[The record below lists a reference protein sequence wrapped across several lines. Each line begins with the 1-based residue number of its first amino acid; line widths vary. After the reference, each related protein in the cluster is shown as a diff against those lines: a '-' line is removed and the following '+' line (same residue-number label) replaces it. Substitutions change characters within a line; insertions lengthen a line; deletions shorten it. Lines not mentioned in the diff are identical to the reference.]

1 MSRIPTPP
9 SHPRRAVADEPT
21 GSTFGSARTSLAALR
36 DRFQQPGTDSTP
48 GRYAEIDGTEETDD
62 NRHTLNTSLAALTVS
77 ALGLAVAGAVTLTS
91 NAQAANPEAVLAARQ
106 GTGSSP
112 SVAQPA
118 PASPGDT
125 SGGGGAANTS
135 DGQSPAGQGGGLEGR
150 STDETSR
157 TAARTEL
164 DAAMGAQLATERSKQ
179 LSAANDTAAQASISK
194 ASASR
199 SALLNDAKKAT
210 SAQND
215 QLKNPPTG
223 TLSANAAR
231 AATMAI
237 AASGGGGATPLK
249 AGTYTLGSPFGA
261 VGSWSRYH
269 TGQDFPA
276 PIGTPIYA
284 AADGVVAPANGGSW
298 AGTHVVI
305 DHPGGGATLYAHMSS
320 TAVQVGQQVKA
331 GQLIGYVGVTG
342 RSFGPHLHFEYYPNA
357 KTVGDPYTAAN
368 PVPWLAAR
376 GVAI

>member
-1 MSRIPTPP
+1 MSRIPTPS
-9 SHPRRAVADEPT
+9 SHPRRAVAADDSSEST
-21 GSTFGSARTSLAALR
+21 LGSPRAPITTLR
-36 DRFQQPGTDSTP
+36 DRFQQPAADGTP
-48 GRYAEIDGTEETDD
+48 GRYAQIDGGDETDD

-91 NAQAANPEAVLAARQ
+91 NAQAANPEAVLAAQQRN
-106 GTGSSP
+106 GGSP
-112 SVAQPA
+112 TVAQPA
-118 PASPGDT
+118 PASAADT
-125 SGGGGAANTS
+125 SNGGGAANTS
-135 DGQSPAGQGGGLEGR
+135 DGQSPAGGALDGR
-150 STDETSR
+150 STDGTSR

-164 DAAMGAQLATERSKQ
+164 DAAMSAQLATERSKQ
-179 LSAANDTAAQASISK
+179 LSAANNSATEASISK

-210 SAQND
+210 SSQNE
-215 QLKNPPTG
+215 QLKTPTG
-223 TLSANAAR
+223 TLSGAAAR
-231 AATMAI
+231 SATMSV

-249 AGTYTLGSPFGA
+249 PGTYTLGARFGA

-284 AADGVVAPANGGSW
+284 AAAGVIAPANGGSW
-298 AGTHVVI
+298 AGNHVVI

-320 TAVQVGQQVKA
+320 TAVRVGQQVQA

-342 RSFGPHLHFEYYPNA
+342 RSFGPHLHWEYYPNA

-376 GVAI
+376 GVAL